1 VVLICQWILVGEW
14 GVKSGSVGQEHPG
27 IIKTVQAYIAAVNY
41 IVLVREYTAACVS
54 VCKKCAESE
63 TFG

>member
-1 VVLICQWILVGEW
+1 L
-14 GVKSGSVGQEHPG
+14 GQEHPR
-27 IIKTVQAYIAAVNY
+27 IIKTVRAYIAAVNY
-41 IVLVREYTAACVS
+41 IVLAREVCVS